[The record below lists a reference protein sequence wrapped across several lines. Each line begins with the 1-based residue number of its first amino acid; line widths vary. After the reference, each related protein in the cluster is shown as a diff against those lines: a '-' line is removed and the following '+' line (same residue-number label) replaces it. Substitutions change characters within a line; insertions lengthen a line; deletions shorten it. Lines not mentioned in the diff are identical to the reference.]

1 MGIETE
7 QRLALL
13 EQRLAAL
20 EAAVKARWVEPLVQ
34 TADAAAPAAPTTAK
48 RTAGQIKNEK
58 KARKA

>member
-34 TADAAAPAAPTTAK
+34 AAQPAPTPK
-48 RTAGQIKNEK
+48 RAAGQTKREK
-58 KARKA
+58 KARKG

>member
-20 EAAVKARWVEPLVQ
+20 EAAVKARWVEPL
-34 TADAAAPAAPTTAK
+34 AAPAETAPAPKPAGKPASKTSTK
-48 RTAGQIKNEK
+48 R
-58 KARKA
+58 RKA

>member
-20 EAAVKARWVEPLVQ
+20 EAAVQARWVEPLAQ
-34 TADAAAPAAPTTAK
+34 RAEAAPPAKSK
-48 RTAGQIKNEK
+48 RTVSKTKE
-58 KARKA
+58 ARKE

>member
-20 EAAVKARWVEPLVQ
+20 EAAVKARWVEPLSVP
-34 TADAAAPAAPTTAK
+34 AGAPEAKPERKSKPTAK
-48 RTAGQIKNEK
+48 R
-58 KARKA
+58 RKS

>member
-20 EAAVKARWVEPLVQ
+20 EAAVKARWVEP
-34 TADAAAPAAPTTAK
+34 AAIPAKAAPAATPE
-48 RTAGQIKNEK
+48 RTSKPASKSSGQR
-58 KARKA
+58 RKA